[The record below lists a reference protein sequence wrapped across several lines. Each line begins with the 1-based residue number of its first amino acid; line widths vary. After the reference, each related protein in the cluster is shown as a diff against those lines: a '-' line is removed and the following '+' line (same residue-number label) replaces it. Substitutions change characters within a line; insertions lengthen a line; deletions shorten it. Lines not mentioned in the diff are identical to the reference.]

1 MALLRLLAFIG
12 LTLPLMPIQAVAVL
26 VNARLARRLPLFYH
40 RIACRII
47 GLEVVVSGVPQAPAP
62 TLFVGNHV
70 SYLDIPVLASL
81 LESSF
86 VAKAEIAGWP
96 FFGWLARLQRSVFIE
111 RRSRHAGRH
120 RDSISARLNEGDNL
134 VLFPEGTSN
143 DGIRVLPFKSA
154 LFSVAEN
161 RVNGQPL
168 TVQPFSI
175 AYTRLGGLPIDR
187 DWRPLLAWY
196 GDMELPG
203 HAWRVLG
210 LGRIRVEVILHP
222 PLTLEALGSRKALAD
237 HCQRIVAEGAAAAQA
252 GIAPGI
258 GGPA

>member
-1 MALLRLLAFIG
+1 MALVRLLAFVG
-12 LTLPLMPIQAVAVL
+12 LTLPLMPIQALAVA
-26 VNARLARRLPLFYH
+26 ADSGLARRLPLIYH

-47 GLEVVVSGVPQAPAP
+47 GLDVVVGGAPRSPAP

-81 LESSF
+81 LEGSF
-86 VAKAEIAGWP
+86 VAKAEIARWP

-111 RRSRHAGRH
+111 RRSHHAGRH
-120 RDSISARLNEGDNL
+120 RDSIAARLAAGDNL

-143 DGIRVLPFKSA
+143 DGTRVLPFKSA

-161 RVNGQPL
+161 HVDGRPL

-175 AYTRLGGLPIDR
+175 AYTRLGDLPLDR
-187 DWRPLLAWY
+187 EWRSLYAWY

-210 LGRIRVEVILHP
+210 LGRVRVDVILHP
-222 PLTLEALGSRKALAD
+222 PLTLEALGSRKALAE
-237 HCQRIVAEGAAAAQA
+237 HCQRVVAAGVATAYADVGGAA
-252 GIAPGI
+252 
-258 GGPA
+258 

>member
-1 MALLRLLAFIG
+1 MAFLRLLAFIG
-12 LTLPLMPIQAVAVL
+12 LTLPLMPVQALAVFA
-26 VNARLARRLPLFYH
+26 NARLARRLPLVYH

-47 GLEVVVSGVPQAPAP
+47 GIEVVVVGAPQASPP

-70 SYLDIPVLASL
+70 SYLDIPVLASVF
-81 LESSF
+81 ESSF
-86 VAKAEIAGWP
+86 VAKAEIARWP

-111 RRSRHAGRH
+111 RRSHHAVRH
-120 RDSISARLNEGDNL
+120 RDSIAARLEQGDNL
-134 VLFPEGTSN
+134 VLFPEGTSS

-161 RVNGQPL
+161 QVNGRPL

-175 AYTRLGGLPIDR
+175 AYTRLGGLPINR
-187 DWRPLLAWY
+187 DWRPLYAWY

-210 LGRIRVEVILHP
+210 LGRVRVDVVLHP
-222 PLTLEALGSRKALAD
+222 PLTLDALGSRKALAD
-237 HCQRIVAEGAAAAQA
+237 HCQRVVAEGAAAALA
-252 GIAPGI
+252 GRLA
-258 GGPA
+258 